1 MTEQQI
7 QNKIIK
13 YLKTISYVVKIISA
27 TKAGVLDVI
36 VCYKGRFIAFEV
48 KTPDTKD
55 DTSDLQ
61 EYNIREIVKN
71 GGLAYV
77 VWELNQIKDI
87 IKGIEK

>member
-36 VCYKGRFIAFEV
+36 VCYEGRFIAFEV
-48 KTPDTKD
+48 KTPDTKN

-61 EYNIREIVKN
+61 EYNIREIIKN
-71 GGLAYV
+71 GGLAFV
-77 VWELNQIKDI
+77 VWELKQVKDI
-87 IKGIEK
+87 IKGLEK

>member
-48 KTPDTKD
+48 KTPDEKTNV
-55 DTSDLQ
+55 SDLQ
-61 EYNIREIVKN
+61 QHNINEIIKN
-71 GGLAYV
+71 GGLAYI
-77 VWELNQIKDI
+77 VWELNQVKEI
-87 IKGIEK
+87 IEGIEK